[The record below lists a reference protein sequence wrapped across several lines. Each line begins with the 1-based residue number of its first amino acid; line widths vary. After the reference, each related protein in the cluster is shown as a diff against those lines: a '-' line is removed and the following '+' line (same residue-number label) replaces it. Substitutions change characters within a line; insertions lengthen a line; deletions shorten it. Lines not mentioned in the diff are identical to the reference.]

1 MTMEN
6 QTIIN
11 EWMTAAQSKERFG
24 IGFGRLMKMADEGA
38 VDRRQ
43 LPPDDHGDV
52 AFLFRVEDVRNYI
65 EGADDGRKQ

>member
-1 MTMEN
+1 MEN
-6 QTIIN
+6 TNSNQ

-52 AFLFRVEDVRNYI
+52 AYLFRVDDVRDYI
-65 EGADDGRKQ
+65 EGADDGRRA

>member
-1 MTMEN
+1 MESINSN
-6 QTIIN
+6 Q

-24 IGFGRLMKMADEGA
+24 IGFGRLMKMADDGA

-52 AFLFRVEDVRNYI
+52 AFLFRVDDVRNFI
-65 EGADDGRKQ
+65 EGADNGNR